1 MKHFFKKISMSML
14 AMMLML
20 QSNIVRA
27 AQETSN
33 ADASNSNF
41 KLDVNTTLTACA
53 LLLLIVILVLGF
65 TLRSSVL
72 FYHEKRKKESNSN
85 SGTKILGLFLAAMLF
100 AAVPSWAQ
108 DAAATST
115 DATAGSST
123 IPDSE
128 VIRWILYIVLSLEVV
143 IIFFFTKLIRFFT
156 GVDAYKTQSN
166 TSMKM
171 DWAKIW
177 TKMNRFKPMEEE
189 DSLDAGHNYDGIKEL
204 DNVTPPWFIAGFVI
218 TIIFGIFYLWR
229 YHIAEAAPLQT
240 EEYNIAVAE
249 AKIQQA
255 EFLKTQANNIDE
267 NSVVVLGADGI
278 AAGQALFASNC
289 AACHGDKG
297 QGASVGPNLSD
308 NYWIHK
314 GGIKNIFKS
323 IKYGWQEK
331 GMKSWKDD
339 FSPNQIAQL
348 ASYVYSLK
356 GSNPAGAKEPQGD
369 LYTEEA
375 TTAETKTTDSSKT
388 ISADTTK
395 K

>member
-1 MKHFFKKISMSML
+1 
-14 AMMLML
+14 MMLVF
-20 QSNIVRA
+20 QNNIVWA

-33 ADASNSNF
+33 ADASSSNF
-41 KLDVNTTLTACA
+41 KLDVNTTLTACV

-72 FYHEKRKKESNSN
+72 FYHEKRKKESKPN
-85 SGTKILGLFLAAMLF
+85 SGAKILGLVLAVILF
-100 AAVPSWAQ
+100 AAMPAWAQ
-108 DAAATST
+108 ATTATSADADAA
-115 DATAGSST
+115 AGSST

-128 VIRWILYIVLSLEVV
+128 VIRWILYFVLLLEIVIL
-143 IIFFFTKLIRFFT
+143 FFFTKLIRFFI
-156 GVDAYKTQSN
+156 GVDTYKTQSN

-171 DWAKIW
+171 DWSKIW
-177 TKMNRFKPMEEE
+177 TKMNRFKPIEEE

-229 YHIAEAAPLQT
+229 YHIAAAAPLQT

-278 AAGQALFASNC
+278 AAGKALFASNC
-289 AACHGDKG
+289 VACHGDKG

-314 GGIKNIFKS
+314 GGVKDIFKS

-331 GMKSWKDD
+331 GMKPWKDD

-348 ASYVYSLK
+348 SSYVYSLK
-356 GSNPAGAKEPQGD
+356 GSNPVGGKEAQGD

-375 TTAETKTTDSSKT
+375 TTAETKNSDSSKT

-395 K
+395 NKTHNER